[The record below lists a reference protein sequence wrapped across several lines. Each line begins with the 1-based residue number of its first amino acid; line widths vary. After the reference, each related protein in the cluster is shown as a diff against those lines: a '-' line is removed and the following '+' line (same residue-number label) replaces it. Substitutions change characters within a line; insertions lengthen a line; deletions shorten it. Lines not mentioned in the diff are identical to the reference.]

1 MPLIYSS
8 VSQGPVTLA
17 EYAGFQGNFAAVARE
32 YLDKASKLEGKSR
45 YEVDGHTFNFLNRG
59 GYTYLVVA
67 SADTG
72 LSLPSAFLD
81 KMEAEFR
88 AKYGAGGQQQQQQ
101 PPLGAAAGSLNA
113 TFGKQ
118 LKAMMENATQH
129 PEEYSKVASVQK
141 KVDEAKAVMVDNIE
155 AVLKRGEQLDK
166 IQEKTEDLMVEADR
180 FRDGAVRVKR
190 KIWWQN
196 CKMKIVVAL
205 AVILLA
211 VVIFLLVCFSGG
223 NCLK

>member
-1 MPLIYSS
+1 MPLIYAS
-8 VSQGPVTLA
+8 VSQGSVTLA

-32 YLDKASKLEGKSR
+32 YLDKVTKLEGKSR
-45 YEVDGHTFNFLNRG
+45 YEVDGHTFNFLHHG

-67 SADTG
+67 SVDSGVA
-72 LSLPSAFLD
+72 LPSAFLD
-81 KMEAEFR
+81 KMEAEFK
-88 AKYGAGGQQQQQQ
+88 AKAGANLQ
-101 PPLGAAAGSLNA
+101 LGAAAGSLNA

-118 LKAMMENATQH
+118 LKQLMENATQH

-141 KVDEAKAVMVDNIE
+141 KVDEAKAIMVENIE
-155 AVLKRGEQLDK
+155 VVLKRGEQLER

-190 KIWWQN
+190 KLWWQN
-196 CKMKIVVAL
+196 LKMKLVMAL